1 MLTALRIENFAL
13 IDVLEL
19 QLERG
24 LTVLTGETGAGKSII
39 LDALDAV
46 LGGKVSP
53 RLVRAGTSK
62 ATLEARFTLTPDL
75 QTWLRQQNLPC
86 PGDDLVCKREITL
99 AKTSVR
105 SRCFLN
111 DRPITRLQLDSLRQQ
126 LVEITAQGQTLQ
138 VGSGDR
144 QRDWLDGFGGEALLG
159 QRQQVAQAYQVATE
173 AQRHL
178 QQRQQVEQERQEKL
192 DLWQRHYEELSQ
204 AQLEDPEELDQLT
217 QEQHRLTHSVDL
229 QQQSYQVYQML
240 YENDGDGGMACA
252 DLLGQVEGILT
263 AMEAYDSALTP
274 ILTLVSEALTQV
286 QEAGRGINAYAATVE
301 ADPKRLEE
309 VEERLRHLKGL
320 SRRYGRSLSDLITYR
335 DELETNLADLSDEG
349 QSIAALAA
357 EAQRC
362 QSELQTACAGLSQL
376 RQASARALEVRLI
389 AELKP
394 LAMERVQFEVQL
406 AAQPPGPSGAD
417 RVQFYFS
424 PNPGEPLQPLAATAS
439 GGEMS
444 RFLLALKTCFSEEEG
459 VGTLVFD
466 EIDVGVSGRVA
477 QAIAEKLWQLGR
489 RHQVL
494 CVTHQPMV
502 AALADVHWRVGKQ
515 VTPAMASTN
524 SDAVVRTVVRIAAL
538 SRSERREELAQLAGG
553 ATHQEALA
561 FAESLLSQA
570 RSLRRSR
577 SG

>member
-53 RLVRAGTSK
+53 RLVRSGASK
-62 ATLEARFTLTPDL
+62 ATLEAHFTLTPDL
-75 QTWLRQQNLPC
+75 QTWLRQQNLSY
-86 PGDDLVCKREITL
+86 PGDVLVCKREISL
-99 AKTSVR
+99 AKASVR

-111 DRPITRLQLDSLRQQ
+111 DRSITRLQLDSLRQQ

-144 QRDWLDGFGGEALLG
+144 QRDWLDGFGGEALLR

-173 AQRHL
+173 AQRCL

-320 SRRYGRSLSDLITYR
+320 SRRYGRSLPDLIAYR
-335 DELETNLADLSDEG
+335 DELEANVADLSDEG

-362 QSELQTACAGLSQL
+362 HAELQTACASLSQL
-376 RQASARALEVRLI
+376 RQASARDLEVRLI

-394 LAMERVQFEVQL
+394 LAMERVQFQVQL
-406 AAQPPGPSGAD
+406 VAQPPGPSGAD

-515 VTPAMASTN
+515 VTPAMASSN
-524 SDAVVRTVVRIAAL
+524 SDAAVRTVVRIAAL

-570 RSLRRSR
+570 SSLRQSR